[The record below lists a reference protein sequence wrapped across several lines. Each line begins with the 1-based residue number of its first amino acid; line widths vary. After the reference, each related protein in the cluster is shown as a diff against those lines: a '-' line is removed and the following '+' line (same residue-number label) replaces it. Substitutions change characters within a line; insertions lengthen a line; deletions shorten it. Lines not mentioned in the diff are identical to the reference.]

1 MRKSCAA
8 TLAVTIHAV
17 TLLCFLCFPVS
28 STAVTVPTQHND
40 AARSGQNVSETVL
53 TTANVSVNT
62 FGKLFSRSV
71 DGQIYAQ
78 PLYLPNV
85 PIQGSSHNVVFAA
98 TMHNSVY
105 AFDADDPAASAP
117 LWQVNLGTSVPATD
131 ISSSY
136 LDITPEIGVL
146 ATPVIDPGSGTI
158 YVVAKSKETG
168 SYHFRLHALDVAS
181 GGEKFGGPVEITAQV
196 RGSGDGSSGGVVTLD
211 PLHHL
216 NRPGLLLLN
225 GTLYLGFGS
234 VGDISPY
241 HGWVLAY
248 NAGTLQQT
256 GVFNTTPNG
265 SQGAIWQAGKGL
277 AADAS
282 GNIYLMTGNGTF
294 DASSGGSGYGDSVL
308 KLSTAS
314 GLSVADYFTPFNQAT
329 LSANDADLGSGGP
342 MLIPG
347 TSLMTCMGKD
357 GVMRLI
363 DTLNLGKYSS
373 TANNDVQEF
382 QAIPSGSI
390 FMGGTIYW
398 NSPISGPSLYVW
410 GPNDYLKQY
419 RFTGSSLQTTPVSQ
433 STMTEFGGNSNSV
446 PLSLSANG
454 SQAGSG
460 IVWASAAYQQDPN
473 QQTVPGILRAFD
485 AGNLSTELWNSK
497 QNAARDDV
505 GSYAKFSPP
514 TVANGKVYLATFSNQ
529 LHAYGL
535 LGLTINSGFLVAGV
549 VGQGYSQAV
558 AAGGGETPYSW
569 SVSAGSLPA
578 GLTLNPA
585 TGVIAGT
592 PTAAGTSNFT
602 VTVQDAVQASS
613 SRNLS
618 IAIYALPPTLAI
630 DVNVSTDS
638 AAAGATVTSPNV
650 ATSSGNELLV
660 AFIGGSSPG
669 TGANTFVQGV
679 ANTGGALTWN
689 RAVATNAQQGTA
701 EIWWAYASA
710 PLTGTVTATLSQSVS
725 SRSLTVLTFTGADLP
740 GAITGNSLAAGAPTA
755 TLTTTRNNSWVFGT
769 GNDWTSATARTA
781 GSGQALVHQF
791 VSSTTADTY
800 WVQDQTGLT
809 PAAGTAVTINDTA
822 PTGDMFN
829 LSLVEIRPLST
840 AAPALAITTATL
852 PSGTAGTPYSQP
864 VNVVGGTPPYSWSIS
879 AGTLPPGL
887 AIGAGNGT
895 VSGTPTGAGTSNFT
909 VRVVDA
915 SQASV
920 TQNYSITIAS
930 NSGLAVDV
938 SVFTDTATAGSTITS
953 PTVTTRAGNELLVA
967 FVSASG
973 PTTGTNATVTGV
985 SNTGGALTWSRAV
998 VTNAQRGTAE
1008 IWWAYATGALSGTV
1022 TATLNQS
1029 VSSRSLTVMTFT
1041 GAAAGADAIGAVGS
1055 GSASSGAPTASLTT
1069 TRANSW
1075 VFGTGNDWSAA
1086 VARTVGP
1093 GQSLVHQYL
1102 STATGDTYWVQS
1114 QAGATPNAGTA
1125 VTVND
1130 TAPSTDM
1137 YNLSLVEI
1145 RVPAGPVPLAVTTAS
1160 LTPGT
1165 VGVPYPGQTMAAS
1178 GGSPPYSWSA
1188 TALPPGLSM
1197 TSGGSVSGTPTA
1209 AGTFAVAI
1217 QVTDSAQNSAGATL
1231 NLTVSPV
1238 SALAIDAS
1246 VSIDAPGTVRNLVTP
1261 TLTTHAA
1268 NELLVAFVTASA
1280 PATGTNTSV
1289 TGITN
1294 SGTPLTWSR
1303 AVITNGQR
1311 GTAEIWW
1318 AYASSTLSGTVTAS
1332 LSRNVS
1338 SGSLTVLSFTG
1349 TAGGAAAIGATGSG
1363 NALSGAPTAS
1373 LVTTRANSW
1382 VFGTGND
1389 WSAAIARTVG
1399 PNQGMVHQF
1408 LANGTG
1414 DTYWVQ
1420 SQSAVTPLAGT
1431 AVTINDTAPTGDRY
1445 NLSIVEIRT
1454 P

>member
-1 MRKSCAA
+1 M
-8 TLAVTIHAV
+8 
-17 TLLCFLCFPVS
+17 
-28 STAVTVPTQHND
+28 
-40 AARSGQNVSETVL
+40 SETVL
-53 TTANVSVNT
+53 TTANVSVST

-85 PIQGSSHNVVFAA
+85 TIQGTSRNVVFAA

-105 AFDADDPAASAP
+105 AFDADDPASSSP
-117 LWQVNLGTSVPATD
+117 LWQVNLGTPVPATD

-136 LDITPEIGVL
+136 LDITPEIGIL
-146 ATPVIDPGSGTI
+146 ATPVIDPATGTI
-158 YVVAKSKETG
+158 YVVAKTKDTATG
-168 SYHFRLHALDVAS
+168 TYHFRLHALDAAS

-225 GTLYLGFGS
+225 GTVYLGFGS

-256 GVFNTTPNG
+256 SVFNVTPNG

-277 AADAS
+277 AADAA

-294 DASSGGSGYGDSVL
+294 DANTGGSDYGDSVL

-347 TSLMTCMGKD
+347 SNLMACMGKD

-363 DTLNLGKYSS
+363 DTLNLGKFSS
-373 TANNDVQEF
+373 TTNNDVQEF
-382 QAIPSGSI
+382 QAVPSGSI

-398 NSPISGPSLYVW
+398 NSPGSGPSLYVW

-419 RFTGSSLQTTPVSQ
+419 RFTGSALQTTPVSQ
-433 STMTEFGGNSNSV
+433 STMTEFGGSSNSV

-454 SQAGSG
+454 SLAGSG

-473 QQTVPGILRAFD
+473 QQTVPGILRALD
-485 AGNLSTELWNSK
+485 AGNLSAELWNSK
-497 QNAARDDV
+497 LNAARDDV
-505 GSYAKFSPP
+505 GNYAKFSPP

-535 LGLTINSGFLVAGV
+535 LGLTVTSSYLVAGV
-549 VGQGYSQAV
+549 VGEGYSQAV
-558 AAGGGETPYSW
+558 AAGGGQTPYSW
-569 SVSAGSLPA
+569 SVSAGTLPA
-578 GLTLNPA
+578 GLTLNPT
-585 TGVIAGT
+585 TGVISGT
-592 PTAAGTSNFT
+592 PAAAGTSTFT
-602 VTVQDAVQASS
+602 VTVQDAALASA

-618 IAIYALPPTLAI
+618 IGIYAVAPTLAI
-630 DVNVSTDS
+630 DVNVSTD
-638 AAAGATVTSPNV
+638 AATAGATITSPTV

-660 AFIGGSSPG
+660 AFVGASSPG
-669 TGANTFVQGV
+669 TGANTFVQGI

-689 RAVATNAQQGTA
+689 RAVTTNAQQGTA

-725 SRSLTVLTFTGADLP
+725 SRSLTVLTFIGADLP
-740 GAITGNSLAAGAPTA
+740 GATAGNSLSAGAPTA

-769 GNDWTSATARTA
+769 GNDWTSATARTP
-781 GSGQALVHQF
+781 GSGQALIHQF

-809 PAAGTAVTINDTA
+809 PASGTAVTINDTS
-822 PTGDMFN
+822 PTADMFN
-829 LSLVEIRPLST
+829 LSLVEIRPLAT
-840 AAPALAITTATL
+840 AAPALAITTGAL
-852 PSGTAGTPYSQP
+852 PGGSVGTPYSQAI
-864 VNVVGGTPPYSWSIS
+864 NAAGGKPPYSWSIS

-887 AIGAGNGT
+887 AIDAGSGT
-895 VSGTPTGAGTSNFT
+895 VSGTPTAAGTSSFT

-915 SQASV
+915 SQASA
-920 TQNYSITIAS
+920 TQSYSLTVAS

-938 SVFTDTATAGSTITS
+938 RVSTDTAAAGSAITS
-953 PTVTTRAGNELLVA
+953 PTVTTAAANELLVA

-1055 GSASSGAPTASLTT
+1055 GSASSGAPAATLTT

-1114 QAGATPNAGTA
+1114 QSAATPSAGTA
-1125 VTVND
+1125 VTLND

-1145 RVPAGPVPLAVTTAS
+1145 RVPAGPLPLSITTAS
-1160 LTPGT
+1160 LATGT
-1165 VGVPYPGQTMAAS
+1165 VGVPYPGQAMAAT
-1178 GGSPPYSWSA
+1178 GGSPPYSW
-1188 TALPPGLSM
+1188 TAAGLPPGLSM
-1197 TSGGSVSGTPTA
+1197 TSGGSIGGTPSA

-1217 QVTDSAQNSAGATL
+1217 QVTDSAQGSAAATL
-1231 NLTVSPV
+1231 NLTVSLVPP
-1238 SALAIDAS
+1238 LAIDAS
-1246 VSIDAPGTVRNLVTP
+1246 VSTDAPGTVRSLATP

-1318 AYASSTLSGTVTAS
+1318 AYAPSTLSGTVTAS

-1349 TAGGAAAIGATGSG
+1349 TASGASAIGAVGSG
-1363 NALSGAPTAS
+1363 NSLSGAPTAS

-1389 WSAAIARTVG
+1389 WSAAIGRTVG
-1399 PNQGMVHQF
+1399 ANQTMVHQF
-1408 LANGTG
+1408 LSNGTG

-1420 SQSAVTPLAGT
+1420 SQSAATPLAGST
-1431 AVTINDTAPTGDRY
+1431 VTINDTAPTGDRY

-1454 P
+1454 R